1 MIASGIMI
9 ANVKGGVGKSTLSC
23 YLADYLRLRKPRL
36 SMTIVDTDLQGS
48 TYESLAPVF
57 PQGSVRHLPISGRYD
72 GVNVM
77 TLDTLMRSEL
87 SANNHIM
94 ILDTA
99 AGKPETLHQ
108 AIMMCKCLLV
118 PVSLSWTDIRPTAD
132 FIREIQE
139 LKDNAGSLTPH
150 LIVVPNRLPPQQ
162 RNLNYL
168 ANALTDLDVIIAPGL
183 SELSIIKHQSERFS
197 GLVST
202 HGTRFFDEF
211 ERFGQFICDYVLSG
225 KLDEIYSDSNVVP
238 LRG

>member
-1 MIASGIMI
+1 MIASCIMI

-23 YLADYLRLRKPRL
+23 YLADYFRLRKPRL

-211 ERFGQFICDYVLSG
+211 ERFGQFICDYVLTG